1 VAERRRSGEP
11 TGDGTGEHP
20 GGPGGEFRS
29 GFVALVGR
37 PNVGKSSLVNRI
49 VGAKVAIVSDRPQT
63 TRNQIRGVLT
73 TTDAQVVFLD
83 TPGIHKPRTTLG
95 ERTNRTSYEALA
107 QVDLVCLV
115 VEASAPIGTGDEFI
129 AGAIAQVPPEHRLLV
144 LNKCDGLKPEVVL
157 GRLSAA
163 AERLGEFAAF
173 LPVSARTGAGI
184 DTLVSELVRRL
195 EPGPQYYPDGMITD
209 QPEAFLAA
217 EIVRE
222 KLLAVTHDEVPH
234 SIVVSVDDIE
244 EHEDGSLAMRV
255 VVRVE
260 RQSQKG
266 IVIGKGGAVLKQ
278 VGTRARQELSGLLGT
293 TVHLDMVVK
302 VEKNWQRRPLVL
314 DRLGL

>member
-1 VAERRRSGEP
+1 MAEVGAVP
-11 TGDGTGEHP
+11 VGIQGDGSG
-20 GGPGGEFRS
+20 FRS

-49 VGAKVAIVSDRPQT
+49 VGSKVAIVSDRPQT

-73 TTDAQVVFLD
+73 TADAQVVFLD

-95 ERTNRTSYEALA
+95 ERTNRTSYDALD
-107 QVDLVCLV
+107 QVDLVCLL
-115 VEASAPIGTGDEFI
+115 VEGNAPIGTGDEFI
-129 AGAIAQVPPEHRLLV
+129 AGALSAVAPERRLLV
-144 LNKCDGLKPEVVL
+144 VNKCDGLKPEVVL
-157 GRLSAA
+157 GCLSAA
-163 AERLGEFAAF
+163 ADKLGDFAAF
-173 LPVSARTGAGI
+173 VPISARTGAGV

-244 EHEDGSLAMRV
+244 EHDDGSLGMRV
-255 VVRVE
+255 VIRVE

-278 VGTRARQELSGLLGT
+278 VGISARQELSGLLGVE
-293 TVHLDMVVK
+293 VHLDTVVK